1 MAEAAGLNA
10 ANPERA
16 VASAAGNT
24 VHHPSALR
32 NRIPILKQLM
42 SLLPEATT
50 GHALEIAS
58 STGAHIEVFAPAF
71 PSLTWHP
78 SEYVP
83 PTPASAEEQWPKYG
97 KVGQR
102 VVENDELLSIDAHGS
117 AVFSNVVPAVALD
130 LMHPYGQWPAS
141 IRELEGQFTLVILS
155 NTLHITPWECS
166 VGLFNGAAKLL
177 SSGGKLVV
185 YGPFKVEGKFVGAD
199 GGANNEK
206 FDAKLRSTNESWGIR
221 DVDDLKAVATP
232 LGLILQS
239 QVDMPANNLTLTFV
253 KQ

>member
-1 MAEAAGLNA
+1 
-10 ANPERA
+10 
-16 VASAAGNT
+16 
-24 VHHPSALR
+24 
-32 NRIPILKQLM
+32 M
-42 SLLPEATT
+42 SLLPETAA

-130 LMHPYGQWPAS
+130 LMQPYEQWPAS
-141 IRELEGQFTLVILS
+141 IRDLEGQFTLVVLS

-166 VGLFNGAAKLL
+166 SACSTARRTL
-177 SSGGKLVV
+177 SPGGKLVV
-185 YGPFKVEGKFVGAD
+185 YGPFKVDRKFVGAD
-199 GGANNEK
+199 GGQRRKVRRGYPVDERELG
-206 FDAKLRSTNESWGIR
+206 DSRRRRPQGRRRSNSPYRARWTCRPTTSRSRSSNS
-221 DVDDLKAVATP
+221 DVNLLALTP
-232 LGLILQS
+232 LPWLG
-239 QVDMPANNLTLTFV
+239 F
-253 KQ
+253 